1 MCGVCSGDM
10 KKKIA
15 PLIESVSESTAACLF
30 TMVQGNL
37 VALTASHLITA
48 SQTGIIAGSVA
59 TLGIFLSKVRN
70 RWLVAG
76 TLGVTTAV
84 VDFFVHPGMFG
95 DEATE
100 AIMTGCVAAGLSYAV
115 GSGMQVM
122 RRRRAVR

>member
-15 PLIESVSESTAACLF
+15 PLIESVSESTA
-30 TMVQGNL
+30 
-37 VALTASHLITA
+37 
-48 SQTGIIAGSVA
+48 
-59 TLGIFLSKVRN
+59 
-70 RWLVAG
+70 
-76 TLGVTTAV
+76 V

-100 AIMTGCVAAGLSYAV
+100 AIVTGCVAAGFSYAV